1 MTAEIQAAAIETIPS
16 SAWKA
21 LAIGA
26 AGYVLVGFNSTAT
39 NIAFGDITE
48 SFPTVPETTVQF
60 VSSGYFI
67 GTAAFLPL
75 AGRIAD
81 RQGRARVFNI
91 GIALFAASAAL
102 AAIAPTV
109 WMLIGARV
117 LQSIGGA
124 LIIPASLSMVLPL
137 FPASRRSTAV
147 AAWAA
152 AGPLSAALA
161 PSVSAAVLEIAGWRW
176 LYFLSAPVALVI
188 LAVGVRRLTEATP
201 PSAVGRLDMLG
212 AALGTAGIGLVVFA
226 VGKGRDWGWD
236 SVETIGC
243 FVAASLFIVA
253 FVVQS
258 NRHEQPMIDFSLFRE
273 QQVWMANA
281 ANSFISVCS
290 LSIWLVWPLYL
301 GRVWDYSNLQIG
313 LGLTVGPVTAGLM
326 TLVGGRVAE
335 RVGHRIPI
343 QLGSLVM
350 LCAVGWCWLVLDADG
365 SYLTSFM
372 PGIIMFG
379 FGWGFSSPTMN
390 SFALEAVPEQA
401 WGTMN
406 AAFNMFRNVA
416 GAVGVA
422 AAVAFVGA
430 SDRPDIIAAFDRA
443 WAFLFTMTA
452 IGAAITIVFFPRH
465 IGWRSQRTARTQ
477 V

>member
-1 MTAEIQAAAIETIPS
+1 VTDKANTSTIEPIPS
-16 SAWKA
+16 AAWRA

-26 AGYVLVGFNSTAT
+26 AGFVLVGFNSTAT
-39 NIAFGDITE
+39 NIAFGDIAD
-48 SFPTVPETTVQF
+48 SFSHVPETTVQF

-81 RQGRARVFNI
+81 RRGRARIFNI
-91 GIALFAASAAL
+91 GIAIFALSAVL
-102 AAIAPTV
+102 SAIAPTV
-109 WMLIGARV
+109 WVLIGARAI
-117 LQSIGGA
+117 QSIGGA
-124 LIIPASLSMVLPL
+124 LIIPASLSMVLPM

-152 AGPLSAALA
+152 SGPLSAALA
-161 PSVSAAVLEIAGWRW
+161 PSASAAVLQFSSWRW

-188 LAVGVRRLTEATP
+188 LVIGVRRLNEVTA
-201 PSAVGRLDMLG
+201 PSSAGRLDMVG

-236 SVETIGC
+236 SVEIIGC
-243 FVAASLFIVA
+243 FVTAIVFVVA

-258 NRHEQPMIDFSLFRE
+258 RRHEQPMIDFSLFRA

-281 ANSFISVCS
+281 ANTLISVCS

-313 LGLTVGPVTAGLM
+313 LGLTIGPVAAGSM

-343 QLGSLVM
+343 QVGSVIM
-350 LCAVGWCWLVLDADG
+350 VCAVGWCWFVLDADG
-365 SYLTSFM
+365 AYVTSFM
-372 PGIIMFG
+372 PGIAMFG

-390 SFALEAVPEQA
+390 SFALEAVPEPS

-430 SDRPDIIAAFDRA
+430 SDRPDIVAAFDRA
-443 WAFLFTMTA
+443 FAFLFVVTA
-452 IGAAITIVFFPRH
+452 AGAAVAIVFYPR
-465 IGWRSQRTARTQ
+465 SSA
-477 V
+477 